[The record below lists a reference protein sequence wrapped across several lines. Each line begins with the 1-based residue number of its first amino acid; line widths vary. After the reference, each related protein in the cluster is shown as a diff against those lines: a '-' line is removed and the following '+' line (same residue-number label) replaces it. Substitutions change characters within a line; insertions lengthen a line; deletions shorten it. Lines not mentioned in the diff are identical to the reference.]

1 MSSPEEQQVALIPS
15 NFMERGTFMGG
26 MFKIR
31 NAIEGAVL
39 AGGIGIPVVHLPL
52 SLTTRIIILCMTSL
66 PAAMVALIGIGGES
80 LTAFL
85 MNALR
90 FVKNRRIIYR
100 SDVMPDY
107 RKRRQHARNRE
118 PKSQKQKT
126 NKGNTKQS
134 IDKQKYHDKD
144 VSEENTVQDSRSDF
158 GEVQEVGH
166 SSRKARKK
174 EAARKKIEKKRERR
188 IYDTSTSNGIK
199 KQAKEDIRVLK
210 IDRKLAKKAQ
220 VQALKEAKQEK
231 ATRERQRKEDKKE
244 AVRTAKFEKKDA
256 LRREKD
262 AKREAAYRKK
272 HPDSPPSSPAKKKKR
287 KYQTLEDYLPIEKI
301 ANGIVYTTDHR
312 YVKILE
318 IEPINFLLRSAREQ
332 QSIIYS
338 FISYLKISPVKLQ
351 IKMISKKADI
361 NRHLEQSAKELER
374 ESDPRCRE
382 LQRDYIQFVRHLS
395 SREAV
400 SRRFFLIFEYE
411 PFNVNRKV
419 EEKEILAALET
430 AAQTAKTF
438 LYQCGNDVV
447 THENEDEFT
456 TDVLYTLLNRTLCT
470 DKPLPERITE
480 VLGQR
485 MAEGK
490 DVDTIHSNAFTAPE
504 SLNLT
509 HSNYVRINGLYHT
522 YLMVPSDGYKN
533 KVTPGWLSL
542 LINAGEGIDIDFY
555 LHKQPKDKIQQR
567 LGQQIRINRSK
578 IKDASDTNSDFDDL
592 DSAIRSGYFLKAGLA
607 NNEDFYYLNLLITIT
622 ASDLEELQWRIQEMK
637 KLLISQDMDLRSCY
651 FLQEQGFRSSL
662 PLASLDKKLY
672 VLSKRNV
679 LTTGAASCYP
689 FTSYSICDDNGI
701 LFGVNKHNNSLV
713 IADIFDSKQYK
724 NSNICILG
732 CSGAGKTFTMQT
744 MALRMRRKSI
754 QVFIIAPLKGHEF
767 YRACKNV
774 GGEFIQI
781 SPASRSCINIM
792 EIRKIDNS
800 VNELLDGPTLD
811 ASALASKIQKLHIF
825 FSLLI
830 PDMNHEEKQLL
841 DEALI
846 KTYARK
852 GITHK
857 NESLIDPEHP
867 DQYKE
872 MPILED
878 VYDILMESRDT
889 KRLAHILNR
898 LVHGSASSFNQQTNV
913 DLTNKYTVLDISE
926 LTGSSDLLTVGMFV
940 ALDYVWDKAKE
951 NRTEEKAIFVDEV
964 WQLIGASSNR
974 LAAEFVLEIA
984 KIIRAYSGAGIFA
997 TQDLNDFFALDDG
1010 KYGKGIINNCK
1021 TKIIL
1026 NMEDEEA
1033 QRVKHILHLSETEV
1047 MNITHFQRGNG
1058 LISTNNNNI
1067 TVEFKASALEKELI
1081 TTDRQELLEILARQ
1095 KHREG

>member
-1 MSSPEEQQVALIPS
+1 MNDSEKQTIVFIPR
-15 NFMERGTFMGG
+15 NFIEKGTFMGG

-31 NAIEGAVL
+31 NAIEGGILAVL
-39 AGGIGIPVVHLPL
+39 IAVPVIQLPL
-52 SLTTRIIILCMTSL
+52 SLTVRIIILCMTAL
-66 PAAMVALIGIGGES
+66 PAAMISLIGIGGES
-80 LTAFL
+80 ISAFL

-90 FVKNRRIIYR
+90 FLKNRRVIYR
-100 SDVMPDY
+100 IDVNPDPKNKHRIKKPRNKEPKAKKHKHPKKKSTASMTASGQSDKYEDCVSDEISSHDVALS
-107 RKRRQHARNRE
+107 KKKERRQFDTSTKRGIRKQAREDIRILKYENRQL
-118 PKSQKQKT
+118 KKAQKQAKRAVRT
-126 NKGNTKQS
+126 ELKHQKQEENRRIREENRQKKAEIKATKQA
-134 IDKQKYHDKD
+134 DK
-144 VSEENTVQDSRSDF
+144 E
-158 GEVQEVGH
+158 
-166 SSRKARKK
+166 RKK
-174 EAARKKIEKKRERR
+174 EHPASDMNAAP
-188 IYDTSTSNGIK
+188 
-199 KQAKEDIRVLK
+199 A
-210 IDRKLAKKAQ
+210 
-220 VQALKEAKQEK
+220 
-231 ATRERQRKEDKKE
+231 
-244 AVRTAKFEKKDA
+244 
-256 LRREKD
+256 
-262 AKREAAYRKK
+262 
-272 HPDSPPSSPAKKKKR
+272 SSKPKKKKR
-287 KYQTLEDYLPIEKI
+287 RDMTLEDYLPIEKI
-301 ANGIVYTTDHR
+301 ANGVIYTTDHR

-318 IEPINFLLRSAREQ
+318 IEPINFLLRSTREQ
-332 QSIIYS
+332 QSIIFS

-361 NRHLEQSAKELER
+361 NKHLNQAQLELER
-374 ESDPRCRE
+374 ETDPNCRQ
-382 LQRDYIQFVRHLS
+382 LQKDYIQFVRRLS

-419 EEKEILAALET
+419 EETEILAALET

-438 LYQCGNDVV
+438 LYQCGNEVV
-447 THENEDEFT
+447 SHDNEDEFT
-456 TDVLYTLLNRTLCT
+456 TDVLYTLLNRTKST
-470 DKPLPERITE
+470 EVPLPKRINQ
-480 VLGQR
+480 VLTRYEESGR
-485 MAEGK
+485 EAEM
-490 DVDTIHSNAFTAPE
+490 DTIHINEFIAPE
-504 SLNLT
+504 SVDFK
-509 HSNYVRINGLYHT
+509 HSNYVLINGVYHA
-522 YLMVPSDGYKN
+522 YLLVPSYGYKP
-533 KVTPGWLSL
+533 KVAPGWLSL
-542 LINAGEGIDIDFY
+542 LINAGEGIDVDFY

-578 IKDASDTNSDFDDL
+578 IKDASDTNADFDDL
-592 DSAIRSGYFLKAGLA
+592 DSAIRSGYFLKQGLS
-607 NNEDFYYLNLLITIT
+607 NNEDFYYMNLLITIT
-622 ASDLEELQWRIQEMK
+622 ANNLEELQWRIQEMK

-651 FLQEQGFRSSL
+651 FLQEQGFLSSL
-662 PLASLDKKLY
+662 PLVSLDKKLY
-672 VLSKRNV
+672 ELSKRNT

-689 FTSYSICDDNGI
+689 FVSYSICDDNGI

-724 NSNICILG
+724 NSNISILG
-732 CSGAGKTFTMQT
+732 TSGAGKTFTMQT
-744 MALRMRRKSI
+744 MALRMRRKGI

-767 YRACKNV
+767 YRAARNV
-774 GGEFIQI
+774 GGTFIQI
-781 SPASRSCINIM
+781 SPASKNCINVM
-792 EIRKIDNS
+792 EIRKVDNS

-811 ASALASKIQKLHIF
+811 ASALAGKIQRLHVF

-830 PDMNHEEKQLL
+830 PDMSHEEKQLL

-857 NESLIDPEHP
+857 NESLIDPKHP

-872 MPILED
+872 MPILGD
-878 VYDILMESRDT
+878 VYNVLMESEDT

-913 DLTNKYTVLDISE
+913 DLSNKYTVLDISE

-940 ALDYVWDKAKE
+940 ALDFVWDKAKE

-1033 QRVKHILHLSETEV
+1033 QRVKNILHLSETEV

-1067 TVEFKASALEKELI
+1067 TVEFKASNLEKELI
-1081 TTDRQELLEILARQ
+1081 TTDRQELLEILKRQ
-1095 KHREG
+1095 NEKAG

>member
-1 MSSPEEQQVALIPS
+1 VNNPEEQQIALIPR
-15 NFMERGTFMGG
+15 NFIERGTFMGG

-31 NAIEGAVL
+31 NAIEGAIL
-39 AGGIGIPVVHLPL
+39 AIGIAIPVVHLPL
-52 SLTTRIIILCMTSL
+52 SLTIRIIILCMTSL

-85 MNALR
+85 MNAVR
-90 FVKNRRIIYR
+90 FLFNRRILYR
-100 SDVMPDY
+100 LDTKPEPKGKQ
-107 RKRRQHARNRE
+107 RKNPRQKEPKPKKNRE
-118 PKSQKQKT
+118 KKEKPSPQPMET
-126 NKGNTKQS
+126 AT
-134 IDKQKYHDKD
+134 HDEE
-144 VSEENTVQDSRSDF
+144 VPCNMPSSSEEEILPDSKVSPTPA
-158 GEVQEVGH
+158 
-166 SSRKARKK
+166 SKKK
-174 EAARKKIEKKRERR
+174 ERRLYDISTKR
-188 IYDTSTSNGIK
+188 GIK
-199 KQAKEDIRVLK
+199 KQAREDIRILK
-210 IDRKLAKKAQ
+210 LEKKQRKKEQAKALKVAKREKKQRLKTEKQRHKEKLHQDKLAQ
-220 VQALKEAKQEK
+220 KEARRLEK
-231 ATRERQRKEDKKE
+231 VAKKE
-244 AVRTAKFEKKDA
+244 ARSNKKQ
-256 LRREKD
+256 
-262 AKREAAYRKK
+262 
-272 HPDSPPSSPAKKKKR
+272 PDPSPSVSSKKKKR
-287 KYQTLEDYLPIEKI
+287 KDMTLEDYLPIDKI
-301 ANGIVYTTDHR
+301 ANGIIYTTDHR

-332 QSIIYS
+332 QGIIYS

-361 NRHLEQSAKELER
+361 NKHLEQAALELSR
-374 ESDPRCRE
+374 ETNPHCRE
-382 LQRDYIQFVRHLS
+382 LQKDYIQFVKKLS

-438 LYQCGNDVV
+438 LYQCGNQVV
-447 THENEDEFT
+447 THDNEDEFT

-470 DKPLPERITE
+470 EKPLQDRIAD
-480 VLGQR
+480 VLAR
-485 MAEGK
+485 YMKEGRQEEL
-490 DVDTIHSNAFTAPE
+490 DHIRINEFIAPE
-504 SLNLT
+504 SVDFR
-509 HSNYVRINGLYHT
+509 HSNYVRINGIYHA
-522 YLMVPSDGYKN
+522 YLLVPSDGYKQ
-533 KVTPGWLSL
+533 KVAPGWLSL

-578 IKDASDTNSDFDDL
+578 IKDASDTNADFDDL

-607 NNEDFYYLNLLITIT
+607 NNEDFYYINLLITIT

-637 KLLISQDMDLRSCY
+637 KLLISQDMDLHSCY
-651 FLQEQGFRSSL
+651 FLQEQGFLSSL
-662 PLASLDKKLY
+662 PLANLDKKLY
-672 VLSKRNV
+672 ELSKRNV

-744 MALRMRRKSI
+744 MALRMRRKGI

-781 SPASRSCINIM
+781 SPASQNCINVM
-792 EIRKIDNS
+792 EIRKVDNS

-811 ASALASKIQKLHIF
+811 ASALASKIQRLHIF

-857 NESLIDPEHP
+857 NESLIDPDHP

-878 VYDILMESRDT
+878 VYNILMESPDT

-898 LVHGSASSFNQQTNV
+898 LVHGSASSFNQKTNV

-1033 QRVKHILHLSETEV
+1033 QRVKNILHLSETEV

-1067 TVEFKASALEKELI
+1067 TVEFKASTLEKELI
-1081 TTDRQELLEILARQ
+1081 TTDRQELLEIIERQ
-1095 KHREG
+1095 KHKEAKAG

>member
-1 MSSPEEQQVALIPS
+1 MNDSEKQTIVFIPR
-15 NFMERGTFMGG
+15 NFIEKGTFMGG

-31 NAIEGAVL
+31 NAIEGGILAVL
-39 AGGIGIPVVHLPL
+39 IAIPVIQLPL
-52 SLTTRIIILCMTSL
+52 SLTVRIIILCMTAL
-66 PAAMVALIGIGGES
+66 PAAMISLIGIGGES
-80 LTAFL
+80 ISAFL
-85 MNALR
+85 MNTLR
-90 FVKNRRIIYR
+90 FLKNRRVIYR
-100 SDVMPDY
+100 IDVNPDSKNRHRIKKPRNKEPKAKKHKHPKKKSASSMAASGQSDKYEDCVSDEISSHDTAIS
-107 RKRRQHARNRE
+107 KKKERRQFDTSTKRGIRKQAREDIRILKYENRQL
-118 PKSQKQKT
+118 KKAQKQAKRAVRT
-126 NKGNTKQS
+126 ELKLQKQEEKHRVREENRQKKAEIKATKQA
-134 IDKQKYHDKD
+134 DK
-144 VSEENTVQDSRSDF
+144 E
-158 GEVQEVGH
+158 
-166 SSRKARKK
+166 RKK
-174 EAARKKIEKKRERR
+174 EHPASDMNAAP
-188 IYDTSTSNGIK
+188 
-199 KQAKEDIRVLK
+199 A
-210 IDRKLAKKAQ
+210 
-220 VQALKEAKQEK
+220 
-231 ATRERQRKEDKKE
+231 
-244 AVRTAKFEKKDA
+244 
-256 LRREKD
+256 
-262 AKREAAYRKK
+262 
-272 HPDSPPSSPAKKKKR
+272 SSKPKKKKR
-287 KYQTLEDYLPIEKI
+287 RDMTLEDYLPIEKI
-301 ANGIVYTTDHR
+301 ANGVIYTTDHR

-332 QSIIYS
+332 QSIIFS

-361 NRHLEQSAKELER
+361 NKHLNQAQLELER
-374 ESDPRCRE
+374 ETDPNCRQ
-382 LQRDYIQFVRHLS
+382 LQKDYIQFVRRLS

-419 EEKEILAALET
+419 EETEILAALET

-438 LYQCGNDVV
+438 LYQCGNEVV
-447 THENEDEFT
+447 SHDNEDEFT
-456 TDVLYTLLNRTLCT
+456 TDVLYTLLNRTKST
-470 DKPLPERITE
+470 EVPLPKRINQ
-480 VLGQR
+480 VLTRYEESGR
-485 MAEGK
+485 EAEM
-490 DVDTIHSNAFTAPE
+490 DTIHINEFIAPE
-504 SLNLT
+504 SVDFK
-509 HSNYVRINGLYHT
+509 HSNYVLINGVYHA
-522 YLMVPSDGYKN
+522 YLLVPSDGYKP
-533 KVTPGWLSL
+533 KVAPGWLSL
-542 LINAGEGIDIDFY
+542 LINAGEGIDVDFY

-578 IKDASDTNSDFDDL
+578 IKDASDTNADFDDL
-592 DSAIRSGYFLKAGLA
+592 DSAIRSGYFLKQGLS
-607 NNEDFYYLNLLITIT
+607 NNEDFYYMNLLITIT
-622 ASDLEELQWRIQEMK
+622 ANNLEELQWRIQEMK

-651 FLQEQGFRSSL
+651 FLQEQGFLSSL
-662 PLASLDKKLY
+662 PLVSLDKKLY
-672 VLSKRNV
+672 ELSKRNT

-689 FTSYSICDDNGI
+689 FVSYSICDDNGI

-724 NSNICILG
+724 NSNISILG
-732 CSGAGKTFTMQT
+732 TSGAGKTFTMQT
-744 MALRMRRKSI
+744 MALRMRRKGI

-767 YRACKNV
+767 YRAARNV
-774 GGEFIQI
+774 GGTFIQI
-781 SPASRSCINIM
+781 SPASKNCINVM
-792 EIRKIDNS
+792 EIRKVDNS

-811 ASALASKIQKLHIF
+811 ASALAGKIQRLHVF

-830 PDMNHEEKQLL
+830 PDMSHEEKQLL

-857 NESLIDPEHP
+857 NESLIDPKHP

-872 MPILED
+872 MPILGD
-878 VYDILMESRDT
+878 VYNVLMESEDT

-913 DLTNKYTVLDISE
+913 DLSNKYTVLDISE

-940 ALDYVWDKAKE
+940 ALDFVWDKAKE

-1033 QRVKHILHLSETEV
+1033 QRVKNILHLSETEV

-1067 TVEFKASALEKELI
+1067 TVEFKASNLEKELI
-1081 TTDRQELLEILARQ
+1081 TTDRQELLEILKRQ
-1095 KHREG
+1095 NEKAG

>member
-1 MSSPEEQQVALIPS
+1 
-15 NFMERGTFMGG
+15 ME
-26 MFKIR
+26 K
-31 NAIEGAVL
+31 
-39 AGGIGIPVVHLPL
+39 
-52 SLTTRIIILCMTSL
+52 
-66 PAAMVALIGIGGES
+66 
-80 LTAFL
+80 
-85 MNALR
+85 
-90 FVKNRRIIYR
+90 
-100 SDVMPDY
+100 
-107 RKRRQHARNRE
+107 
-118 PKSQKQKT
+118 KQ
-126 NKGNTKQS
+126 
-134 IDKQKYHDKD
+134 
-144 VSEENTVQDSRSDF
+144 
-158 GEVQEVGH
+158 
-166 SSRKARKK
+166 RKK
-174 EAARKKIEKKRERR
+174 EQAKALKVAKREKKQRLKTE
-188 IYDTSTSNGIK
+188 
-199 KQAKEDIRVLK
+199 KQRHKEKLHQD
-210 IDRKLAKKAQ
+210 KLAQ
-220 VQALKEAKQEK
+220 KEARRLEK
-231 ATRERQRKEDKKE
+231 AAKKE
-244 AVRTAKFEKKDA
+244 ARSNKKQ
-256 LRREKD
+256 
-262 AKREAAYRKK
+262 
-272 HPDSPPSSPAKKKKR
+272 PDPSPSVSSKKKKR
-287 KYQTLEDYLPIEKI
+287 KDMTLEDYLPIDKI
-301 ANGIVYTTDHR
+301 ANGIIYTTDHR

-332 QSIIYS
+332 QGIIYS

-361 NRHLEQSAKELER
+361 NKHLEQAALELSLETN
-374 ESDPRCRE
+374 PHCRE
-382 LQRDYIQFVRHLS
+382 LQKDYIQFVKKLS

-438 LYQCGNDVV
+438 LYQCGNQVV
-447 THENEDEFT
+447 THDNEDEFT

-470 DKPLPERITE
+470 EKPLQDRIAD
-480 VLGQR
+480 VLAR
-485 MAEGK
+485 YMKEGRQEEL
-490 DVDTIHSNAFTAPE
+490 DHIRINEFIAPE
-504 SLNLT
+504 SVDFR
-509 HSNYVRINGLYHT
+509 HSNYVRINGIYHA
-522 YLMVPSDGYKN
+522 YLLVPSDGYKQ
-533 KVTPGWLSL
+533 KVAPGWLSL

-578 IKDASDTNSDFDDL
+578 IKDASDTNADFDDL

-607 NNEDFYYLNLLITIT
+607 NNEDFYYINLLITIT

-637 KLLISQDMDLRSCY
+637 KLLISQDMDLHSCY
-651 FLQEQGFRSSL
+651 FLQEQGFLSSL
-662 PLASLDKKLY
+662 PLANLDKKLY
-672 VLSKRNV
+672 ELSKRNV

-744 MALRMRRKSI
+744 MALRMRRKGI

-781 SPASRSCINIM
+781 SPASQNCINVM
-792 EIRKIDNS
+792 EIRKVDNS

-811 ASALASKIQKLHIF
+811 ASALASKIQRLHIF

-857 NESLIDPEHP
+857 NESLIDPDHP

-878 VYDILMESRDT
+878 VYNILMESPDT

-898 LVHGSASSFNQQTNV
+898 LVHGSASSFNQKTNV

-1033 QRVKHILHLSETEV
+1033 QRVKNILHLSETEV

-1067 TVEFKASALEKELI
+1067 TVEFKASTLEKELI
-1081 TTDRQELLEILARQ
+1081 TTDRQELLEIIERQ
-1095 KHREG
+1095 KHKEAKAG

>member
-1 MSSPEEQQVALIPS
+1 MNNPEEQQISLIPR
-15 NFMERGTFMGG
+15 NFIERGTFMGG

-31 NAIEGAVL
+31 NAIEGAIL
-39 AGGIGIPVVHLPL
+39 AIGIAIPVVHLPL
-52 SLTTRIIILCMTSL
+52 SLTIRIIILCMTSL

-85 MNALR
+85 MNAVR
-90 FVKNRRIIYR
+90 FLFNRRILYR
-100 SDVMPDY
+100 LDTKPEPKGKQ
-107 RKRRQHARNRE
+107 RKNPRQKEPKTKKNRE
-118 PKSQKQKT
+118 KKEKLSPQPMET
-126 NKGNTKQS
+126 AT
-134 IDKQKYHDKD
+134 HDEE
-144 VSEENTVQDSRSDF
+144 VPCNMPSSSEEEILPDSKVASTPA
-158 GEVQEVGH
+158 
-166 SSRKARKK
+166 SKKK
-174 EAARKKIEKKRERR
+174 ERRLYDISTKR
-188 IYDTSTSNGIK
+188 GIK
-199 KQAKEDIRVLK
+199 KQAREDIRIL
-210 IDRKLAKKAQ
+210 
-220 VQALKEAKQEK
+220 
-231 ATRERQRKEDKKE
+231 
-244 AVRTAKFEKKDA
+244 KFEKKQRKKEQAKA
-256 LRREKD
+256 LKV
-262 AKREAAYRKK
+262 AKREKKQRLKTEKQRHKEKLHQDKLAQKEAKRLEKAAKK
-272 HPDSPPSSPAKKKKR
+272 EARSNKKQPDPSPSVSSKKKKR
-287 KYQTLEDYLPIEKI
+287 KDMTLEDYLPIDKI
-301 ANGIVYTTDHR
+301 ANGIIYTTDHR

-332 QSIIYS
+332 QGIIYS

-361 NRHLEQSAKELER
+361 NKHLEQAALELSR
-374 ESDPRCRE
+374 ETNPHCRE
-382 LQRDYIQFVRHLS
+382 LQKDYIQFVKKLS

-438 LYQCGNDVV
+438 LYQCGNQVV
-447 THENEDEFT
+447 THDNEDEFT

-470 DKPLPERITE
+470 EKPLQDRIAD
-480 VLGQR
+480 VLAR
-485 MAEGK
+485 YMKEGRQEEL
-490 DVDTIHSNAFTAPE
+490 DHIRINEFIAPE
-504 SLNLT
+504 SVDFR
-509 HSNYVRINGLYHT
+509 HSNYVRINGIYHA
-522 YLMVPSDGYKN
+522 YLLVPSDGYKQ
-533 KVTPGWLSL
+533 KVAPGWLSL

-578 IKDASDTNSDFDDL
+578 IKDASDTNADFDDL

-607 NNEDFYYLNLLITIT
+607 NNEDFYYINLLITIT

-637 KLLISQDMDLRSCY
+637 KLLISQDMDLHSCY
-651 FLQEQGFRSSL
+651 FLQEQGFLSSL
-662 PLASLDKKLY
+662 PLANLDKKLY
-672 VLSKRNV
+672 ELSKRNV

-744 MALRMRRKSI
+744 MALRMRRKGI

-781 SPASRSCINIM
+781 SPASQNCINVM
-792 EIRKIDNS
+792 EIRKVDNS

-811 ASALASKIQKLHIF
+811 ASALASKIQRLHIF

-857 NESLIDPEHP
+857 NESLLDTDHP

-878 VYDILMESRDT
+878 VYNILMESPDT

-898 LVHGSASSFNQQTNV
+898 LVHGSASSFNQKTNV

-1033 QRVKHILHLSETEV
+1033 QRVKNILHLSETEV

-1067 TVEFKASALEKELI
+1067 TVEFKASTLEKELI
-1081 TTDRQELLEILARQ
+1081 TTDRQELLEIIERQ
-1095 KHREG
+1095 KHKEAKAG

>member
-1 MSSPEEQQVALIPS
+1 MNNPEEQQIALIPR
-15 NFMERGTFMGG
+15 NFIERGTFMGG

-31 NAIEGAVL
+31 NAIEGAIL
-39 AGGIGIPVVHLPL
+39 AIGIAIPVVHLPL
-52 SLTTRIIILCMTSL
+52 SLTIRIIILCMTSL

-85 MNALR
+85 MNAVR
-90 FVKNRRIIYR
+90 FLFNRRILYR
-100 SDVMPDY
+100 LDTKPEPKGKQ
-107 RKRRQHARNRE
+107 RKYPRQKEPKTKKNRE
-118 PKSQKQKT
+118 KKEKPSPQPMET
-126 NKGNTKQS
+126 AT
-134 IDKQKYHDKD
+134 HDEE
-144 VSEENTVQDSRSDF
+144 VPCNMPSSSEEEILPDSKVSPTPA
-158 GEVQEVGH
+158 
-166 SSRKARKK
+166 SKKK
-174 EAARKKIEKKRERR
+174 ERRLYDISTKR
-188 IYDTSTSNGIK
+188 GIK
-199 KQAKEDIRVLK
+199 KQAREDIRILK
-210 IDRKLAKKAQ
+210 LEKKQRLKTEKQRHKEKLHQDKLAQ
-220 VQALKEAKQEK
+220 KEAKRLEK
-231 ATRERQRKEDKKE
+231 AAKKE
-244 AVRTAKFEKKDA
+244 ARSNKKQ
-256 LRREKD
+256 
-262 AKREAAYRKK
+262 
-272 HPDSPPSSPAKKKKR
+272 PDPSPSVSSKKKKR
-287 KYQTLEDYLPIEKI
+287 KDMTLEDYLPIDKI
-301 ANGIVYTTDHR
+301 ANGIIYTTDHR

-332 QSIIYS
+332 QGIIYS

-361 NRHLEQSAKELER
+361 NKHLEQAALELSR
-374 ESDPRCRE
+374 ETNPHCRE
-382 LQRDYIQFVRHLS
+382 LQKDYIQFVKKLS

-438 LYQCGNDVV
+438 LYQCGNQVV
-447 THENEDEFT
+447 THDNEDEFT

-470 DKPLPERITE
+470 EKPLQDRIAD
-480 VLGQR
+480 VLAR
-485 MAEGK
+485 YMKEGRQEEL
-490 DVDTIHSNAFTAPE
+490 DHIRINEFIAPE
-504 SLNLT
+504 SVDFR
-509 HSNYVRINGLYHT
+509 HSNYVRINGIYHA
-522 YLMVPSDGYKN
+522 YLLVPSDGYKQ
-533 KVTPGWLSL
+533 KVAPGWLSL

-555 LHKQPKDKIQQR
+555 LHKQPKDKLQQR

-578 IKDASDTNSDFDDL
+578 IKDASDTNADFDDL

-607 NNEDFYYLNLLITIT
+607 NNEDFYYINLLITIT

-637 KLLISQDMDLRSCY
+637 KLLISQDMDLHSCY
-651 FLQEQGFRSSL
+651 FLQEQGFLSSL
-662 PLASLDKKLY
+662 PLANLDKKLY
-672 VLSKRNV
+672 ELSKRNV

-744 MALRMRRKSI
+744 MALRMRRKGI

-781 SPASRSCINIM
+781 SPASQNCINVM
-792 EIRKIDNS
+792 EIRKVDNS

-811 ASALASKIQKLHIF
+811 ASALASKIQRLHIF

-857 NESLIDPEHP
+857 NESLIDQDHP

-878 VYDILMESRDT
+878 VYNILMESPDT

-898 LVHGSASSFNQQTNV
+898 LVHGSASSFNQKTNV

-1026 NMEDEEA
+1026 NM
-1033 QRVKHILHLSETEV
+1033 
-1047 MNITHFQRGNG
+1047 
-1058 LISTNNNNI
+1058 
-1067 TVEFKASALEKELI
+1067 
-1081 TTDRQELLEILARQ
+1081 
-1095 KHREG
+1095 

>member
-1 MSSPEEQQVALIPS
+1 MNNPEEQQIALIPR
-15 NFMERGTFMGG
+15 NFIERGTFMGG

-31 NAIEGAVL
+31 NAIEGAIL
-39 AGGIGIPVVHLPL
+39 AIGIAIPVVHLPL
-52 SLTTRIIILCMTSL
+52 SLTIRIIILCMTSL

-85 MNALR
+85 MNAVR
-90 FVKNRRIIYR
+90 FLFNRRILYR
-100 SDVMPDY
+100 LDTKPEPKGKQ
-107 RKRRQHARNRE
+107 RKNPRQKEPKTKKNRE
-118 PKSQKQKT
+118 KKEKPSPQPMET
-126 NKGNTKQS
+126 AT
-134 IDKQKYHDKD
+134 HDEE
-144 VSEENTVQDSRSDF
+144 VPCNMPSSSEEEILPDSKVSPTPA
-158 GEVQEVGH
+158 
-166 SSRKARKK
+166 SKKK
-174 EAARKKIEKKRERR
+174 ERRLYDISTKR
-188 IYDTSTSNGIK
+188 GIK
-199 KQAKEDIRVLK
+199 KQAREDIRILK
-210 IDRKLAKKAQ
+210 LEKKQRKKEQTKALKVAKREKKQRLKTEKQRHKEKLHQDKLAQ
-220 VQALKEAKQEK
+220 KEAKRLEK
-231 ATRERQRKEDKKE
+231 AAKKE
-244 AVRTAKFEKKDA
+244 ARSNKKQ
-256 LRREKD
+256 
-262 AKREAAYRKK
+262 
-272 HPDSPPSSPAKKKKR
+272 PDPSPSVSSKKKKR
-287 KYQTLEDYLPIEKI
+287 KDMTLEDYLPIDKI
-301 ANGIVYTTDHR
+301 ANGIIYTTDHR

-332 QSIIYS
+332 QGIIYS

-361 NRHLEQSAKELER
+361 NKHLEQAALELSR
-374 ESDPRCRE
+374 ETNPHCRE
-382 LQRDYIQFVRHLS
+382 LQKDYIQFVKKLS

-438 LYQCGNDVV
+438 LYQCGNQVV
-447 THENEDEFT
+447 THDNEDEFT

-470 DKPLPERITE
+470 EKPLQDRIAD
-480 VLGQR
+480 VLAR
-485 MAEGK
+485 YMKEGRQEEL
-490 DVDTIHSNAFTAPE
+490 DHIRINEFIAPE
-504 SLNLT
+504 SVDFR
-509 HSNYVRINGLYHT
+509 HSNYVRINGIYHA
-522 YLMVPSDGYKN
+522 YLLVPSDGYKQ
-533 KVTPGWLSL
+533 KVAPGWLSL

-578 IKDASDTNSDFDDL
+578 IKDASDTNADFDDL

-607 NNEDFYYLNLLITIT
+607 NNEDFYYINLLITIT

-637 KLLISQDMDLRSCY
+637 KLLISQDMDLHSCY
-651 FLQEQGFRSSL
+651 FLQEQGFLSSL
-662 PLASLDKKLY
+662 PLANLDKKLY
-672 VLSKRNV
+672 ELSKRNV

-744 MALRMRRKSI
+744 MALRMRRKGI

-781 SPASRSCINIM
+781 SPASQNCINVM
-792 EIRKIDNS
+792 EIRKVDNS

-811 ASALASKIQKLHIF
+811 ASALASKIQRLHIF

-857 NESLIDPEHP
+857 NESLIDPDHP

-878 VYDILMESRDT
+878 VYNILMESPDT

-898 LVHGSASSFNQQTNV
+898 LVHGSASSFNQKTNV

-1033 QRVKHILHLSETEV
+1033 QRVKNILHLSETEV

-1067 TVEFKASALEKELI
+1067 TVEFKASTLEKELI
-1081 TTDRQELLEILARQ
+1081 TTDRQELLEIIERQ
-1095 KHREG
+1095 KHKEAKAG

>member
-1 MSSPEEQQVALIPS
+1 MNNPEEQQIALIPR
-15 NFMERGTFMGG
+15 NFIERGTFMGG

-31 NAIEGAVL
+31 NAIEGAIL
-39 AGGIGIPVVHLPL
+39 AIGIAIPVVHLPL
-52 SLTTRIIILCMTSL
+52 SLTIRIIILCMTSL

-85 MNALR
+85 MNAVR
-90 FVKNRRIIYR
+90 FLFNRRILYR
-100 SDVMPDY
+100 LDTKPEPKGKQ
-107 RKRRQHARNRE
+107 RKNPRQKEPKTKKNRE
-118 PKSQKQKT
+118 KKEKPSPQPMEIAT
-126 NKGNTKQS
+126 
-134 IDKQKYHDKD
+134 HDEE
-144 VSEENTVQDSRSDF
+144 VPCNMPSSSEEEILPDSKVSPTPA
-158 GEVQEVGH
+158 
-166 SSRKARKK
+166 SKKK
-174 EAARKKIEKKRERR
+174 ERRLYDISTKR
-188 IYDTSTSNGIK
+188 GIK
-199 KQAKEDIRVLK
+199 KQAREDIRILK
-210 IDRKLAKKAQ
+210 LEKKQRKKEQAKALKVAKREKKQRLKTEKQRHKEKLHQDKLAQ
-220 VQALKEAKQEK
+220 KEAKRLEK
-231 ATRERQRKEDKKE
+231 A
-244 AVRTAKFEKKDA
+244 AKKDA
-256 LRREKD
+256 RSN
-262 AKREAAYRKK
+262 KK
-272 HPDSPPSSPAKKKKR
+272 QPDPSPSVSSKKKKR
-287 KYQTLEDYLPIEKI
+287 KDMTLEDYLPIDKI
-301 ANGIVYTTDHR
+301 ANGIIYTTDHR

-332 QSIIYS
+332 QGIIYS

-361 NRHLEQSAKELER
+361 NKHLEQAALELSR
-374 ESDPRCRE
+374 ETNPHCRE
-382 LQRDYIQFVRHLS
+382 LQKDYIQFVKKLS

-438 LYQCGNDVV
+438 LYQCGNQVI
-447 THENEDEFT
+447 THDNEDEFT

-470 DKPLPERITE
+470 EKPLQDRIAD
-480 VLGQR
+480 VLAR
-485 MAEGK
+485 YMKEGRQEEL
-490 DVDTIHSNAFTAPE
+490 DHIRINEFIAPE
-504 SLNLT
+504 SVDFR
-509 HSNYVRINGLYHT
+509 HSNYVRINGIYHA
-522 YLMVPSDGYKN
+522 YLLVPSDGYKQ
-533 KVTPGWLSL
+533 KVAPGWLSL

-578 IKDASDTNSDFDDL
+578 IKDASDTNADFDDL

-607 NNEDFYYLNLLITIT
+607 NNEDFYYINLLITIT

-637 KLLISQDMDLRSCY
+637 KLLISQDMDLHSCY
-651 FLQEQGFRSSL
+651 FLQEQGFLSSL
-662 PLASLDKKLY
+662 PLANLDKKLY
-672 VLSKRNV
+672 ELSKRNV

-744 MALRMRRKSI
+744 MALRMRRKGI

-781 SPASRSCINIM
+781 SPASQNCINVM
-792 EIRKIDNS
+792 EIRKVDNS

-811 ASALASKIQKLHIF
+811 ASALASKIQRLHIF

-857 NESLIDPEHP
+857 NESLIDPDHP
-867 DQYKE
+867 NQYKE

-878 VYDILMESRDT
+878 VYNILMESPDT

-898 LVHGSASSFNQQTNV
+898 LVHGSASSFNQKTNV

-1033 QRVKHILHLSETEV
+1033 QRVKNILHLSETEV

-1067 TVEFKASALEKELI
+1067 TVEFKASTLEKELI
-1081 TTDRQELLEILARQ
+1081 TTDRQELLEIIERQ
-1095 KHREG
+1095 KHKEAKAG

>member
-1 MSSPEEQQVALIPS
+1 MNDSEKQTIVFIPR
-15 NFMERGTFMGG
+15 NFIEKGTFMGG

-31 NAIEGAVL
+31 NAIEGGILAVL
-39 AGGIGIPVVHLPL
+39 IAVPVIQLPL
-52 SLTTRIIILCMTSL
+52 SLTVRIIILCMTAL
-66 PAAMVALIGIGGES
+66 PAAMISLIGIGGES
-80 LTAFL
+80 ISAFL

-90 FVKNRRIIYR
+90 FLKNRRVIYR
-100 SDVMPDY
+100 IDVNPDPKNKHRIKKPRNKEPKAKKHKHPKKKSASSMTASKQVANCEDSVSDEIPSHNAAIS
-107 RKRRQHARNRE
+107 KKKERRQ
-118 PKSQKQKT
+118 
-126 NKGNTKQS
+126 
-134 IDKQKYHDKD
+134 
-144 VSEENTVQDSRSDF
+144 F
-158 GEVQEVGH
+158 
-166 SSRKARKK
+166 
-174 EAARKKIEKKRERR
+174 
-188 IYDTSTSNGIK
+188 DTSTKRGIRK
-199 KQAKEDIRVLK
+199 QAREDIRILRYENRQIKKAQKQAKREVRTELKLRKQEEKYRIREET
-210 IDRKLAKKAQ
+210 RQKKAE
-220 VQALKEAKQEK
+220 VKAAKQADK
-231 ATRERQRKEDKKE
+231 AHRKGTPTPDID
-244 AVRTAKFEKKDA
+244 TAPA
-256 LRREKD
+256 
-262 AKREAAYRKK
+262 
-272 HPDSPPSSPAKKKKR
+272 SSKPKKKKR
-287 KYQTLEDYLPIEKI
+287 KDMTLEDYLPIEKI
-301 ANGIVYTTDHR
+301 ANGVIYTTDHR

-332 QSIIYS
+332 QSIIFS

-361 NRHLEQSAKELER
+361 NKHLNQAQLELER
-374 ESDPRCRE
+374 ETDPNCRQ
-382 LQRDYIQFVRHLS
+382 LQKDYIQFVRRLS

-419 EEKEILAALET
+419 EETEILAALET

-438 LYQCGNDVV
+438 LYQCGNEVV
-447 THENEDEFT
+447 SHDNEDEFT
-456 TDVLYTLLNRTLCT
+456 TDVLYTLLNRT
-470 DKPLPERITE
+470 KSTE
-480 VLGQR
+480 VPLSKRINQVLTRYEESGR
-485 MAEGK
+485 EAEM
-490 DVDTIHSNAFTAPE
+490 DAIHINEFIAPE
-504 SLNLT
+504 SVDFK
-509 HSNYVRINGLYHT
+509 HSNYVLINGVYHA
-522 YLMVPSDGYKN
+522 YLLVPSDGYKP
-533 KVTPGWLSL
+533 KVVPGWLSL
-542 LINAGEGIDIDFY
+542 LINAGEGIDVDFY

-578 IKDASDTNSDFDDL
+578 IKDASDTNADFDDL
-592 DSAIRSGYFLKAGLA
+592 DSAIRSGYFLKQGLS
-607 NNEDFYYLNLLITIT
+607 NNEDFYYMNLLITIT
-622 ASDLEELQWRIQEMK
+622 ANNLEELQWRIQEMK

-651 FLQEQGFRSSL
+651 FLQEQGFLSSL
-662 PLASLDKKLY
+662 PLIGLDKKLY
-672 VLSKRNV
+672 ELSKRNT

-689 FTSYSICDDNGI
+689 FVSYSICDDNGI

-724 NSNICILG
+724 NSNISILG
-732 CSGAGKTFTMQT
+732 TSGAGKTFTMQT
-744 MALRMRRKSI
+744 MALRMRRKGI

-767 YRACKNV
+767 YRAARNV
-774 GGEFIQI
+774 GGTFIQI
-781 SPASRSCINIM
+781 SPASKNCINVM
-792 EIRKIDNS
+792 EIRKVDNS

-811 ASALASKIQKLHIF
+811 ASALAGKIQRLHVF

-830 PDMNHEEKQLL
+830 PDMSHEEKQLL

-846 KTYARK
+846 KTYAKK

-857 NESLIDPEHP
+857 NESLIDPKHPEH
-867 DQYKE
+867 YKE
-872 MPILED
+872 MPILGD
-878 VYDILMESRDT
+878 VYDVLMESEDT

-913 DLTNKYTVLDISE
+913 DLSNKYTVLDISE

-940 ALDYVWDKAKE
+940 ALDFVWDKAKE

-997 TQDLNDFFALDDG
+997 TQDLNDFFALEDG

-1033 QRVKHILHLSETEV
+1033 QRVKNILHLSETEV

-1067 TVEFKASALEKELI
+1067 TVEFKASNLEKELI
-1081 TTDRQELLEILARQ
+1081 TTDRQELLEILKRQ
-1095 KHREG
+1095 NEKAG

>member
-1 MSSPEEQQVALIPS
+1 MNNPEEQQIALIPH
-15 NFMERGTFMGG
+15 NFIERGTFMGG

-31 NAIEGAVL
+31 NAIEGTIL
-39 AGGIGIPVVHLPL
+39 AIGIAIPVVHLPL
-52 SLTTRIIILCMTSL
+52 SLTIRIIILCMTSL

-85 MNALR
+85 MNAVR
-90 FVKNRRIIYR
+90 FLFNRRILYR
-100 SDVMPDY
+100 LDTKPELKGKQ
-107 RKRRQHARNRE
+107 RKNPRQKEPKTKKNRE
-118 PKSQKQKT
+118 KKKKLSPQPMET
-126 NKGNTKQS
+126 AT
-134 IDKQKYHDKD
+134 HDKE
-144 VSEENTVQDSRSDF
+144 VTYNMPSSSEEGITPDSKVAPTPAS
-158 GEVQEVGH
+158 
-166 SSRKARKK
+166 KK
-174 EAARKKIEKKRERR
+174 KERR
-188 IYDTSTSNGIK
+188 IYDISTKRGIK
-199 KQAKEDIRVLK
+199 KQAREDIRIL
-210 IDRKLAKKAQ
+210 
-220 VQALKEAKQEK
+220 
-231 ATRERQRKEDKKE
+231 
-244 AVRTAKFEKKDA
+244 KFEKKQRKKEQAKA
-256 LRREKD
+256 LKV
-262 AKREAAYRKK
+262 AKREKK
-272 HPDSPPSSPAKKKKR
+272 QRLKAEKQKHKEKLHQDKLAQKEAKRLEKATKKDARSNKKQPDPSPSASSKKKKR
-287 KYQTLEDYLPIEKI
+287 KDMTLEDYLPIDKI
-301 ANGIVYTTDHR
+301 ANGIIYTTDHR

-332 QSIIYS
+332 QGIIYS

-361 NRHLEQSAKELER
+361 NKHLEQAALELSLETN
-374 ESDPRCRE
+374 PHCRE
-382 LQRDYIQFVRHLS
+382 LQKDYIQFVKKLS

-438 LYQCGNDVV
+438 LYQCGNQVV
-447 THENEDEFT
+447 THDNEDEFT

-470 DKPLPERITE
+470 EKPLQDRIAD
-480 VLGQR
+480 VLAR
-485 MAEGK
+485 YMKEGRQEEL
-490 DVDTIHSNAFTAPE
+490 DHIRINEFIAPE
-504 SLNLT
+504 SVDFR
-509 HSNYVRINGLYHT
+509 HSNYVRINGIYHA
-522 YLMVPSDGYKN
+522 YLLVPSDGYKQ
-533 KVTPGWLSL
+533 KVAPGWLSL

-578 IKDASDTNSDFDDL
+578 IKDASDTNADFDDL

-607 NNEDFYYLNLLITIT
+607 NNEDFYYINLLITIT
-622 ASDLEELQWRIQEMK
+622 ASNLEELQWRIQEMK
-637 KLLISQDMDLRSCY
+637 KLLISQDMDLHSCY
-651 FLQEQGFRSSL
+651 FLQEQGFLSSL
-662 PLASLDKKLY
+662 PLANLDKKLY
-672 VLSKRNV
+672 ELSKRNV

-744 MALRMRRKSI
+744 MALRMRRKGI

-781 SPASRSCINIM
+781 SPASQNCINVM
-792 EIRKIDNS
+792 EIRKVDNS

-811 ASALASKIQKLHIF
+811 ASALASKIQRLHIF

-841 DEALI
+841 DETLI

-857 NESLIDPEHP
+857 NESLIDPDHP
-867 DQYKE
+867 NQYKE

-878 VYDILMESRDT
+878 VYNILMESPDT

-898 LVHGSASSFNQQTNV
+898 LVHGSASSFNQKTNV

-1033 QRVKHILHLSETEV
+1033 QRVKNILHLSETEV

-1067 TVEFKASALEKELI
+1067 TVEFKASTLEKELI
-1081 TTDRQELLEILARQ
+1081 TTDRQELLEIIERQ
-1095 KHREG
+1095 KHKEAKAG

>member
-1 MSSPEEQQVALIPS
+1 MNNPEEQQVALIPR
-15 NFMERGTFMGG
+15 NFIERGTFMGG

-31 NAIEGAVL
+31 NAIEGAIL
-39 AGGIGIPVVHLPL
+39 AIGIAIPVVHLPL
-52 SLTTRIIILCMTSL
+52 SLTIRIIILCMTSL
-66 PAAMVALIGIGGES
+66 PAALVALIGIGGES

-85 MNALR
+85 MNAVR
-90 FVKNRRIIYR
+90 FLFNRRILYR
-100 SDVMPDY
+100 LDTKPEPKGKQ
-107 RKRRQHARNRE
+107 RKNPRQKEPKTKKNRE
-118 PKSQKQKT
+118 KKEKPSPQPMEIAT
-126 NKGNTKQS
+126 
-134 IDKQKYHDKD
+134 HDEE
-144 VSEENTVQDSRSDF
+144 VPCNMPSSSEEEILPDSKVSPTPA
-158 GEVQEVGH
+158 
-166 SSRKARKK
+166 SKKK
-174 EAARKKIEKKRERR
+174 ERRLYDLSTKR
-188 IYDTSTSNGIK
+188 GIK
-199 KQAKEDIRVLK
+199 KQAREDIRIL
-210 IDRKLAKKAQ
+210 
-220 VQALKEAKQEK
+220 
-231 ATRERQRKEDKKE
+231 
-244 AVRTAKFEKKDA
+244 KFEKKQRKKEQAKA
-256 LRREKD
+256 LKV
-262 AKREAAYRKK
+262 AKREKKQRLKTEKQRHKEKLHQDKLAQKEAKRLEKAAKK
-272 HPDSPPSSPAKKKKR
+272 DARSNKKQIDPSPSVSSKKKKR
-287 KYQTLEDYLPIEKI
+287 KDMTLEDYLPIDKI
-301 ANGIVYTTDHR
+301 ANGIIYTTDHR

-332 QSIIYS
+332 QGIIYS

-361 NRHLEQSAKELER
+361 NKHLEQAALELSR
-374 ESDPRCRE
+374 ETNPHCRE
-382 LQRDYIQFVRHLS
+382 LQKDYIQFVKKLS

-438 LYQCGNDVV
+438 LYQCGNQVV
-447 THENEDEFT
+447 THDNEDEFT

-470 DKPLPERITE
+470 EKPLQDRIAD
-480 VLGQR
+480 VLAR
-485 MAEGK
+485 YMKEGRQEEL
-490 DVDTIHSNAFTAPE
+490 DHIRINEFIAPE
-504 SLNLT
+504 SVDFR
-509 HSNYVRINGLYHT
+509 HSNYVRINGIYHA
-522 YLMVPSDGYKN
+522 YLLVPSDGYKQ
-533 KVTPGWLSL
+533 KVAPGWLSL

-578 IKDASDTNSDFDDL
+578 IKDASDTNADFDDL

-607 NNEDFYYLNLLITIT
+607 NNEDFYYINLLITIT

-637 KLLISQDMDLRSCY
+637 KLLISQDMDLHSCY
-651 FLQEQGFRSSL
+651 FLQEQGFLSSL
-662 PLASLDKKLY
+662 PLANLDKKLY
-672 VLSKRNV
+672 ELSKRNV

-744 MALRMRRKSI
+744 MALRMRRKGI

-781 SPASRSCINIM
+781 SPASQNCINVM
-792 EIRKIDNS
+792 EIRKVDNS

-811 ASALASKIQKLHIF
+811 ASALASKIQRLHIF

-857 NESLIDPEHP
+857 NESLIDQDHP

-878 VYDILMESRDT
+878 VYNILMESPDT

-898 LVHGSASSFNQQTNV
+898 LVHGSASSFNQKTNV

-1033 QRVKHILHLSETEV
+1033 QRVKNILHLSETEV

-1067 TVEFKASALEKELI
+1067 TVEFKASTLEKELI
-1081 TTDRQELLEILARQ
+1081 TTDRQELLEIIERQ
-1095 KHREG
+1095 KHKEAKAG

>member
-1 MSSPEEQQVALIPS
+1 MNDSEKQTIVFIPR
-15 NFMERGTFMGG
+15 NFIEKGTFMGG

-31 NAIEGAVL
+31 NAIEGGILAVL
-39 AGGIGIPVVHLPL
+39 IAVPVIQLPL
-52 SLTTRIIILCMTSL
+52 SLTIRIIILCMTAL
-66 PAAMVALIGIGGES
+66 PAAMISLIGIGGES
-80 LTAFL
+80 ISAFL

-90 FVKNRRIIYR
+90 FLKNRRVIYR
-100 SDVMPDY
+100 IDVNPDPKNKH
-107 RKRRQHARNRE
+107 RIKKPRNKE
-118 PKSQKQKT
+118 PKAKKHKHPKKKST
-126 NKGNTKQS
+126 ASMTASGQS
-134 IDKQKYHDKD
+134 DEYEGCVSDEISSHDVAISK
-144 VSEENTVQDSRSDF
+144 
-158 GEVQEVGH
+158 
-166 SSRKARKK
+166 KK
-174 EAARKKIEKKRERR
+174 EGRQF
-188 IYDTSTSNGIK
+188 DTSTKRGIRK
-199 KQAKEDIRVLK
+199 QAREDIRILKYENRQLKKAQKQAKR
-210 IDRKLAKKAQ
+210 
-220 VQALKEAKQEK
+220 
-231 ATRERQRKEDKKE
+231 
-244 AVRTAKFEKKDA
+244 AVRTELKRQKQEEKRQKKAEIKATKQADKE
-256 LRREKD
+256 RE
-262 AKREAAYRKK
+262 
-272 HPDSPPSSPAKKKKR
+272 HPASDINTAPASSKPKKKKR
-287 KYQTLEDYLPIEKI
+287 RDMTLEDYLPIEKI
-301 ANGIVYTTDHR
+301 ANGVIYTTDHR

-318 IEPINFLLRSAREQ
+318 IEPINFLLRSTREQ
-332 QSIIYS
+332 QSIIFS

-361 NRHLEQSAKELER
+361 NKHLNQAQLELER
-374 ESDPRCRE
+374 ETDPNCRQ
-382 LQRDYIQFVRHLS
+382 LQKDYIQFVRRLS

-419 EEKEILAALET
+419 EETEILAALET

-438 LYQCGNDVV
+438 LYQCGNEVV
-447 THENEDEFT
+447 SHDNEDEFT
-456 TDVLYTLLNRTLCT
+456 TDVLYTLLNRTKST
-470 DKPLPERITE
+470 EVPLPKRINQ
-480 VLGQR
+480 VLTRYEETGR
-485 MAEGK
+485 EAEM
-490 DVDTIHSNAFTAPE
+490 DAIHINEFIAPE
-504 SLNLT
+504 SVDFK
-509 HSNYVRINGLYHT
+509 HSNYVLINGVYHA
-522 YLMVPSDGYKN
+522 YLLVPSDGYKP
-533 KVTPGWLSL
+533 KVAPGWLSL
-542 LINAGEGIDIDFY
+542 LINAGEGIDVDFY

-578 IKDASDTNSDFDDL
+578 IKDASDTNADFDDL
-592 DSAIRSGYFLKAGLA
+592 DSAIRSGYFLKQGLS
-607 NNEDFYYLNLLITIT
+607 NNEDFYYMNLLITIT
-622 ASDLEELQWRIQEMK
+622 ANNLEELQWRIQEMK

-651 FLQEQGFRSSL
+651 FLQEQGFLSSL
-662 PLASLDKKLY
+662 PLVSLDKKLY
-672 VLSKRNV
+672 ELSKRNT

-689 FTSYSICDDNGI
+689 FVSYSICDDNGI

-724 NSNICILG
+724 NSNISILG
-732 CSGAGKTFTMQT
+732 TSGAGKTFTMQT
-744 MALRMRRKSI
+744 MALRMRRKGI

-767 YRACKNV
+767 YRAARNV
-774 GGEFIQI
+774 GGTFIQI
-781 SPASRSCINIM
+781 SPASKNCINVM
-792 EIRKIDNS
+792 EIRKVDNS

-811 ASALASKIQKLHIF
+811 ASALAGKIQRLHVF

-830 PDMNHEEKQLL
+830 PDMSHEEKQLL

-857 NESLIDPEHP
+857 NESLIDPKHP

-872 MPILED
+872 MPILGD
-878 VYDILMESRDT
+878 VYNVLMESEDT

-913 DLTNKYTVLDISE
+913 DLSNKYTVLDISE

-940 ALDYVWDKAKE
+940 ALDFVWDKAKE

-1033 QRVKHILHLSETEV
+1033 QRVKNILHLSETEV

-1067 TVEFKASALEKELI
+1067 TVEFKASNLEKELI
-1081 TTDRQELLEILARQ
+1081 TTDRQELLEILKRQ
-1095 KHREG
+1095 NEKAG

>member
-1 MSSPEEQQVALIPS
+1 MNNPEEQQISLIPR
-15 NFMERGTFMGG
+15 NFIERGTFMGG

-31 NAIEGAVL
+31 NAIEGAIL
-39 AGGIGIPVVHLPL
+39 AIGIAIPVVHLPL
-52 SLTTRIIILCMTSL
+52 SLTIRIIILCMTSL

-85 MNALR
+85 MNAVR
-90 FVKNRRIIYR
+90 FLFNRRILYR
-100 SDVMPDY
+100 LDTKPEPKGKQ
-107 RKRRQHARNRE
+107 RKNPRQKEPKTKKNRE
-118 PKSQKQKT
+118 KKEKLSPQPMET
-126 NKGNTKQS
+126 AT
-134 IDKQKYHDKD
+134 HDEE
-144 VSEENTVQDSRSDF
+144 VPCNMPSSSEEEILPDSKVASTPA
-158 GEVQEVGH
+158 
-166 SSRKARKK
+166 SKKK
-174 EAARKKIEKKRERR
+174 ERRLYDISTKR
-188 IYDTSTSNGIK
+188 GIK
-199 KQAKEDIRVLK
+199 KQAREDIRIL
-210 IDRKLAKKAQ
+210 
-220 VQALKEAKQEK
+220 
-231 ATRERQRKEDKKE
+231 
-244 AVRTAKFEKKDA
+244 KFEKKQRKKEQAKA
-256 LRREKD
+256 LKV
-262 AKREAAYRKK
+262 AKREKKQRLKTEKQRHKEKLHQDKLAQKEAKRLEKAAKK
-272 HPDSPPSSPAKKKKR
+272 EARSNKKQPDPSPSVSSKKKKR
-287 KYQTLEDYLPIEKI
+287 KDMTLEDYLPIDKI
-301 ANGIVYTTDHR
+301 ANGIIYTTDHR

-332 QSIIYS
+332 QGIIYS

-361 NRHLEQSAKELER
+361 NKHLEQAALELSR
-374 ESDPRCRE
+374 ETNPHCRE
-382 LQRDYIQFVRHLS
+382 LQKDYIQFVKKLS

-438 LYQCGNDVV
+438 LYQCGNQVV
-447 THENEDEFT
+447 THDNEDEFT

-470 DKPLPERITE
+470 EKPLQDRIAD
-480 VLGQR
+480 VLAR
-485 MAEGK
+485 YMKEGRQEEL
-490 DVDTIHSNAFTAPE
+490 DHIRINEFIAPE
-504 SLNLT
+504 SVDFR
-509 HSNYVRINGLYHT
+509 HSNYVRINGIYHA
-522 YLMVPSDGYKN
+522 YLLVPSDGYKQ
-533 KVTPGWLSL
+533 KVAPGWLSL

-578 IKDASDTNSDFDDL
+578 IKDASDTNADFDDL

-607 NNEDFYYLNLLITIT
+607 NNEDFYYINLLITIT
-622 ASDLEELQWRIQEMK
+622 ASNLEELQWRIQEMK
-637 KLLISQDMDLRSCY
+637 KLLISQDMDLHSCY
-651 FLQEQGFRSSL
+651 FLQEQGFLSSL
-662 PLASLDKKLY
+662 PLANLDKKLY
-672 VLSKRNV
+672 ELSKRNV

-744 MALRMRRKSI
+744 MALRMRRKGI

-781 SPASRSCINIM
+781 SPASQNCINVM
-792 EIRKIDNS
+792 EIRKVDNS

-811 ASALASKIQKLHIF
+811 ASALASKIQRLHIF

-857 NESLIDPEHP
+857 NESLIDPVHP
-867 DQYKE
+867 NQYKE

-878 VYDILMESRDT
+878 VYNILMESPDT

-898 LVHGSASSFNQQTNV
+898 LVHGSASSFNQKTNV

-1033 QRVKHILHLSETEV
+1033 QRVKNILHLSETEV

-1067 TVEFKASALEKELI
+1067 TVEFKASTLEKELI
-1081 TTDRQELLEILARQ
+1081 TTDRQELLEIIERQ
-1095 KHREG
+1095 KHKEAKAG

>member
-1 MSSPEEQQVALIPS
+1 MNNPEEQQIALIPR
-15 NFMERGTFMGG
+15 NFIERGTFMGG

-31 NAIEGAVL
+31 NAIEGAIL
-39 AGGIGIPVVHLPL
+39 AIGIAIPVVHLPL
-52 SLTTRIIILCMTSL
+52 SLTIRIIILCMTSL

-85 MNALR
+85 MNAVR
-90 FVKNRRIIYR
+90 FLFNRRILYR
-100 SDVMPDY
+100 LDTKPEPKGKQ
-107 RKRRQHARNRE
+107 RKYPRQKEPKTKKNRE
-118 PKSQKQKT
+118 KKEKPSPQPMET
-126 NKGNTKQS
+126 AT
-134 IDKQKYHDKD
+134 HDEE
-144 VSEENTVQDSRSDF
+144 VPCNMPSSSEEEILPDSKVSPTPA
-158 GEVQEVGH
+158 
-166 SSRKARKK
+166 SKKK
-174 EAARKKIEKKRERR
+174 ERRLYDISTKR
-188 IYDTSTSNGIK
+188 GIK
-199 KQAKEDIRVLK
+199 KQAREDIRILK
-210 IDRKLAKKAQ
+210 LEKKQRLKTEKQRHKEKLHQDKLAQ
-220 VQALKEAKQEK
+220 KEAKRLEK
-231 ATRERQRKEDKKE
+231 AAKKE
-244 AVRTAKFEKKDA
+244 ARSNKKQ
-256 LRREKD
+256 
-262 AKREAAYRKK
+262 
-272 HPDSPPSSPAKKKKR
+272 PDPSPSVSSKKKKR
-287 KYQTLEDYLPIEKI
+287 KDMTLEDYLPIDKI
-301 ANGIVYTTDHR
+301 ANGIIYTTDHR

-332 QSIIYS
+332 QGIIYS

-361 NRHLEQSAKELER
+361 NKHLEQAALELSR
-374 ESDPRCRE
+374 ETNPHCRE
-382 LQRDYIQFVRHLS
+382 LQKDYIQFVKKLS

-438 LYQCGNDVV
+438 LYQCGNQVV
-447 THENEDEFT
+447 THDNEDEFT

-470 DKPLPERITE
+470 EKPLQDRIAD
-480 VLGQR
+480 VLAR
-485 MAEGK
+485 YMKEGRQEEL
-490 DVDTIHSNAFTAPE
+490 DHIRINEFIAPE
-504 SLNLT
+504 SVDFR
-509 HSNYVRINGLYHT
+509 HSNYVRINGIYHA
-522 YLMVPSDGYKN
+522 YLLVPSDGYKQ
-533 KVTPGWLSL
+533 KVAPGWLSL

-555 LHKQPKDKIQQR
+555 LHKQPKDKLQQR

-578 IKDASDTNSDFDDL
+578 IKDASDTNADFDDL

-607 NNEDFYYLNLLITIT
+607 NNEDFYYINLLITIT

-637 KLLISQDMDLRSCY
+637 KLLISQDMDLHSCY
-651 FLQEQGFRSSL
+651 FLQEQGFLSSL
-662 PLASLDKKLY
+662 PLANLDKKLY
-672 VLSKRNV
+672 ELSKRNV

-744 MALRMRRKSI
+744 MALRMRRKGI

-781 SPASRSCINIM
+781 SPASQNCINVM
-792 EIRKIDNS
+792 EIRKVDNS

-811 ASALASKIQKLHIF
+811 ASALASKIQRLHIF

-857 NESLIDPEHP
+857 NESLIDQDHP

-878 VYDILMESRDT
+878 VYNILMESPDT

-898 LVHGSASSFNQQTNV
+898 LVHGSASSFNQKTNV

-1033 QRVKHILHLSETEV
+1033 QRVKNILHLSETEV

-1067 TVEFKASALEKELI
+1067 TVEFKASTLEKELI
-1081 TTDRQELLEILARQ
+1081 TTDRQELLEIIERQ
-1095 KHREG
+1095 KHKEAKAG

>member
-1 MSSPEEQQVALIPS
+1 MNNPEEQQIALIPR
-15 NFMERGTFMGG
+15 NFIERGTFMGG

-31 NAIEGAVL
+31 NAIEGAIL
-39 AGGIGIPVVHLPL
+39 AIGIAIPVVHLPL
-52 SLTTRIIILCMTSL
+52 SLTIRIIILCMTSL

-85 MNALR
+85 MNAVR
-90 FVKNRRIIYR
+90 FLFNRRILYR
-100 SDVMPDY
+100 LDTKPELKGKQ
-107 RKRRQHARNRE
+107 RKNPRQKEPKTKKNRE
-118 PKSQKQKT
+118 KKEKPSPQPMET
-126 NKGNTKQS
+126 AT
-134 IDKQKYHDKD
+134 HDEE
-144 VSEENTVQDSRSDF
+144 VPCNMPSSSEEEILPDSKVSPTPA
-158 GEVQEVGH
+158 
-166 SSRKARKK
+166 SKKK
-174 EAARKKIEKKRERR
+174 ERRLYDISTKR
-188 IYDTSTSNGIK
+188 GIK
-199 KQAKEDIRVLK
+199 KQAREDIRILK
-210 IDRKLAKKAQ
+210 LEKKQRLKTEKQRHKEKLHQDKLAQ
-220 VQALKEAKQEK
+220 KEAKRLEK
-231 ATRERQRKEDKKE
+231 AAKKE
-244 AVRTAKFEKKDA
+244 ARSNKKQ
-256 LRREKD
+256 
-262 AKREAAYRKK
+262 
-272 HPDSPPSSPAKKKKR
+272 PDPSPSVSSKKKKR
-287 KYQTLEDYLPIEKI
+287 KDMTLEDYLPIDKI
-301 ANGIVYTTDHR
+301 ANGIIYTTDHR

-332 QSIIYS
+332 QGIIYS

-361 NRHLEQSAKELER
+361 NKHLEQAALELSLETN
-374 ESDPRCRE
+374 PHCRE
-382 LQRDYIQFVRHLS
+382 LQKDYIQFVKKLS

-438 LYQCGNDVV
+438 LYQCGNQVV
-447 THENEDEFT
+447 THDNEDEFT

-470 DKPLPERITE
+470 EKPLQDRIAD
-480 VLGQR
+480 VLAR
-485 MAEGK
+485 YMKEGRQEEL
-490 DVDTIHSNAFTAPE
+490 DHIRINEFIAPE
-504 SLNLT
+504 SVDFR
-509 HSNYVRINGLYHT
+509 HSNYVRINGIYHA
-522 YLMVPSDGYKN
+522 YLLVPSDGYKQ
-533 KVTPGWLSL
+533 KVAPGWLSL

-578 IKDASDTNSDFDDL
+578 IKDASDTNADFDDL

-607 NNEDFYYLNLLITIT
+607 NNEDFYYINLLITIT
-622 ASDLEELQWRIQEMK
+622 ASNLEELQWRIQEMK
-637 KLLISQDMDLRSCY
+637 KLLISQDMDLHSCY
-651 FLQEQGFRSSL
+651 FLQEQGFLSSL
-662 PLASLDKKLY
+662 PLANLDKKLY
-672 VLSKRNV
+672 ELSKRNV

-744 MALRMRRKSI
+744 MALRMRRKGI

-781 SPASRSCINIM
+781 SPASQNCINVM
-792 EIRKIDNS
+792 EIRKVDNS

-811 ASALASKIQKLHIF
+811 ASALASKIQRLHIF

-857 NESLIDPEHP
+857 NESLIDPDHP
-867 DQYKE
+867 NQYKE

-878 VYDILMESRDT
+878 VYNILMESPDT

-898 LVHGSASSFNQQTNV
+898 LVHGSASSFNQKTNV

-1033 QRVKHILHLSETEV
+1033 QRVKNILHLSETEV

-1067 TVEFKASALEKELI
+1067 TVEFKASTLEKELI
-1081 TTDRQELLEILARQ
+1081 TTDRQELLEIIERQ
-1095 KHREG
+1095 KHKEAKAG

>member
-1 MSSPEEQQVALIPS
+1 
-15 NFMERGTFMGG
+15 MGG

-31 NAIEGAVL
+31 NAIEGAIL
-39 AGGIGIPVVHLPL
+39 AIGIAIPVVHLPL
-52 SLTTRIIILCMTSL
+52 SLTIRIIILCMTSL

-85 MNALR
+85 MNAVR
-90 FVKNRRIIYR
+90 FLFNRRILYR
-100 SDVMPDY
+100 LDTKPELKGKQ
-107 RKRRQHARNRE
+107 RKNPRQKEPKTKKNRE
-118 PKSQKQKT
+118 KKKKLSPQPMET
-126 NKGNTKQS
+126 AT
-134 IDKQKYHDKD
+134 HDKE
-144 VSEENTVQDSRSDF
+144 VTYNMPSSSEEGITPDSKVAPTPAS
-158 GEVQEVGH
+158 
-166 SSRKARKK
+166 KK
-174 EAARKKIEKKRERR
+174 KERR
-188 IYDTSTSNGIK
+188 IYDISTKRGIK
-199 KQAKEDIRVLK
+199 KQAREDIRIL
-210 IDRKLAKKAQ
+210 
-220 VQALKEAKQEK
+220 
-231 ATRERQRKEDKKE
+231 
-244 AVRTAKFEKKDA
+244 KFEKKQRKKEQAKA
-256 LRREKD
+256 LKV
-262 AKREAAYRKK
+262 AKREKK
-272 HPDSPPSSPAKKKKR
+272 QRLKAEKQKHKEKLHQDKLAQKEAKRLEKATKKDARSNKKQPDPSPSASSKKKKR
-287 KYQTLEDYLPIEKI
+287 KDMTLEDYLPIDKI
-301 ANGIVYTTDHR
+301 ANGIIYTTDHR

-332 QSIIYS
+332 QGIIYS

-361 NRHLEQSAKELER
+361 NKHLEQAALELSLETN
-374 ESDPRCRE
+374 PHCRE
-382 LQRDYIQFVRHLS
+382 LQKDYIQFVKKLS

-438 LYQCGNDVV
+438 LYQCGNQVV
-447 THENEDEFT
+447 THDNEDEFT

-470 DKPLPERITE
+470 EKPLQDRIAD
-480 VLGQR
+480 VLAR
-485 MAEGK
+485 YMKEGRQEEL
-490 DVDTIHSNAFTAPE
+490 DHIRINEFIAPE
-504 SLNLT
+504 SVDFR
-509 HSNYVRINGLYHT
+509 HSNYVRINGIYHA
-522 YLMVPSDGYKN
+522 YLLVPSDGYKQ
-533 KVTPGWLSL
+533 KVAPGWLSL

-578 IKDASDTNSDFDDL
+578 IKDASDTNADFDDL

-607 NNEDFYYLNLLITIT
+607 NNEDFYYINLLITIT
-622 ASDLEELQWRIQEMK
+622 ASNLEELQWRIQEMK
-637 KLLISQDMDLRSCY
+637 KLLISQDMDLHSCY
-651 FLQEQGFRSSL
+651 FLQEQGFLSSL
-662 PLASLDKKLY
+662 PLANLDKKLY
-672 VLSKRNV
+672 ELSKRNV

-744 MALRMRRKSI
+744 MALRMRRKGI

-781 SPASRSCINIM
+781 SPASQNCINVM
-792 EIRKIDNS
+792 EIRKVDNS

-811 ASALASKIQKLHIF
+811 ASALASKIQRLHIF

-841 DEALI
+841 DETLI

-857 NESLIDPEHP
+857 NESLIDPDHP
-867 DQYKE
+867 NQYKE

-878 VYDILMESRDT
+878 VYNILMESPDT

-898 LVHGSASSFNQQTNV
+898 LVHGSASSFNQKTNV

-1033 QRVKHILHLSETEV
+1033 QRVKNILHLSETEV

-1067 TVEFKASALEKELI
+1067 TVEFKASTLEKELI
-1081 TTDRQELLEILARQ
+1081 TTDRQELLEIIERQ
-1095 KHREG
+1095 KHKEAKAG

>member
-1 MSSPEEQQVALIPS
+1 MSSEEKAKESP
-15 NFMERGTFMGG
+15 
-26 MFKIR
+26 
-31 NAIEGAVL
+31 AIKKKE
-39 AGGIGIPVVHLPL
+39 
-52 SLTTRIIILCMTSL
+52 
-66 PAAMVALIGIGGES
+66 
-80 LTAFL
+80 
-85 MNALR
+85 
-90 FVKNRRIIYR
+90 
-100 SDVMPDY
+100 
-107 RKRRQHARNRE
+107 RRQFDTSTKRGIRKQAREDIRILKFE
-118 PKSQKQKT
+118 SRQLKKEQTAARKSAKRQAKLEKQQI
-126 NKGNTKQS
+126 KQ
-134 IDKQKYHDKD
+134 QL
-144 VSEENTVQDSRSDF
+144 SEE
-158 GEVQEVGH
+158 
-166 SSRKARKK
+166 RKK
-174 EAARKKIEKKRERR
+174 E
-188 IYDTSTSNGIK
+188 
-199 KQAKEDIRVLK
+199 
-210 IDRKLAKKAQ
+210 
-220 VQALKEAKQEK
+220 
-231 ATRERQRKEDKKE
+231 
-244 AVRTAKFEKKDA
+244 RTANKA
-256 LRREKD
+256 
-262 AKREAAYRKK
+262 
-272 HPDSPPSSPAKKKKR
+272 SNQPSASGKSKKKKR
-287 KYQTLEDYLPIEKI
+287 KEITLEDYLPIDKI
-301 ANGIVYTTDHR
+301 ANGVIYTTDHR

-332 QSIIYS
+332 QGIIFS

-361 NRHLEQSAKELER
+361 NKHLEQSRLEMER
-374 ESDPRCRE
+374 ESDPNCRQ
-382 LQRDYIQFVRHLS
+382 LQKDYIQFVRQLS

-438 LYQCGNDVV
+438 LYQCGNDVLV
-447 THENEDEFT
+447 HDNEDEFT
-456 TDVLYTLLNRTLCT
+456 TDVLYTLLNRTKCT
-470 DKPLPERITE
+470 ETPLPKRINQVLTRYMKSGREQE
-480 VLGQR
+480 V
-485 MAEGK
+485 
-490 DVDTIHSNAFTAPE
+490 DNIHINEFIAPE
-504 SLNLT
+504 SLDFK
-509 HSNYVRINGLYHT
+509 HSNYVLVNGIYHS
-522 YLMVPSDGYKN
+522 YLLVPCDGYKA
-533 KVTPGWLSL
+533 KVMPGWLSL
-542 LINAGEGIDIDFY
+542 LINAGEGIDIDFF

-578 IKDASDTNSDFDDL
+578 IKDASDTNADFDDL
-592 DSAIRSGYFLKAGLA
+592 DSAIRSGYFLKQGLA
-607 NNEDFYYLNLLITIT
+607 NNEDFYYMNLLITIT
-622 ASDLEELQWRIQEMK
+622 AGDLEELQWRIQEMK

-651 FLQEQGFRSSL
+651 FLQEQGFLSSL
-662 PLASLDKKLY
+662 PLVNLDKKLY
-672 VLSKRNV
+672 ELSKRNV

-689 FTSYSICDDNGI
+689 FVSYSICDDNGI

-724 NSNICILG
+724 NSNIAILG
-732 CSGAGKTFTMQT
+732 TSGSGKTFTMQT
-744 MALRMRRKSI
+744 MALRMRRKGI

-767 YRACKNV
+767 YRAARNV
-774 GGEFIQI
+774 GGTFIQI
-781 SPASRSCINIM
+781 SPASQNCINVM
-792 EIRKIDNS
+792 EIRKVDNS

-811 ASALASKIQKLHIF
+811 ASALASKIQRLHVF

-830 PDMNHEEKQLL
+830 PDMSHEEKQLL

-857 NESLIDPEHP
+857 NESLIDPKHP
-867 DQYKE
+867 DHYKA
-872 MPILED
+872 MPILGD
-878 VYDILMESRDT
+878 VYDVLMETEDT

-1033 QRVKHILHLSETEV
+1033 QRVKTILRLSETEV

-1067 TVEFKASALEKELI
+1067 TVEFKASNLEKELI
-1081 TTDRQELLEILARQ
+1081 TTDRQELLEILKRQ
-1095 KHREG
+1095 DKKVG

>member
-1 MSSPEEQQVALIPS
+1 MNNPEEQQIALIPR
-15 NFMERGTFMGG
+15 NFIERGTFMGG

-31 NAIEGAVL
+31 NAIEGAIL
-39 AGGIGIPVVHLPL
+39 AIGIAIPVVHLPL
-52 SLTTRIIILCMTSL
+52 SLTIRIIILCMTSL

-85 MNALR
+85 MNAVR
-90 FVKNRRIIYR
+90 FLFNRRILYR
-100 SDVMPDY
+100 LDTKPEPKGKQ
-107 RKRRQHARNRE
+107 RKNPRQKEPKTKKNRE
-118 PKSQKQKT
+118 KKEKPSPQPMEIAT
-126 NKGNTKQS
+126 
-134 IDKQKYHDKD
+134 HDEE
-144 VSEENTVQDSRSDF
+144 VPCNMPSSSEEEILPDSKVSPTPA
-158 GEVQEVGH
+158 
-166 SSRKARKK
+166 SKKK
-174 EAARKKIEKKRERR
+174 ERRLYDISTKR
-188 IYDTSTSNGIK
+188 GIK
-199 KQAKEDIRVLK
+199 KQAREDIRIL
-210 IDRKLAKKAQ
+210 
-220 VQALKEAKQEK
+220 
-231 ATRERQRKEDKKE
+231 
-244 AVRTAKFEKKDA
+244 KFEKKQRKKEQAKA
-256 LRREKD
+256 LKV
-262 AKREAAYRKK
+262 AKREKKQRLKTEKQRHKEKLHQDKLAQKEAKRLEKAAKK
-272 HPDSPPSSPAKKKKR
+272 EARSNKKQPDPSPSVSSKKKKR
-287 KYQTLEDYLPIEKI
+287 KDMTLEDYLPIDKI
-301 ANGIVYTTDHR
+301 ANGIIYTTDHR

-332 QSIIYS
+332 QGIIYS

-361 NRHLEQSAKELER
+361 NKHLEQAALELSLETN
-374 ESDPRCRE
+374 PHCRE
-382 LQRDYIQFVRHLS
+382 LQKDYIQFVKKLS

-438 LYQCGNDVV
+438 LYQCGNQVV
-447 THENEDEFT
+447 THDNEDEFT

-470 DKPLPERITE
+470 EKPLQDRIAD
-480 VLGQR
+480 VLAR
-485 MAEGK
+485 YMKEGRQEEL
-490 DVDTIHSNAFTAPE
+490 DHIRINEFIAPE
-504 SLNLT
+504 SVDFR
-509 HSNYVRINGLYHT
+509 HSNYVRINGIYHA
-522 YLMVPSDGYKN
+522 YLLVPSDGYKQ
-533 KVTPGWLSL
+533 KVAPGWLSL

-578 IKDASDTNSDFDDL
+578 IKDASDTNADFDDL

-607 NNEDFYYLNLLITIT
+607 NNEDFYYINLLITIT

-637 KLLISQDMDLRSCY
+637 KLLISQDMDLHSCY
-651 FLQEQGFRSSL
+651 FLQEQGFLSSL
-662 PLASLDKKLY
+662 PLANLDKKLY
-672 VLSKRNV
+672 ELSKRNV

-744 MALRMRRKSI
+744 MALRMRRKGI

-781 SPASRSCINIM
+781 SPASQNCINVM
-792 EIRKIDNS
+792 EIRKVDNS

-811 ASALASKIQKLHIF
+811 ASALASKIQRLHIF

-841 DEALI
+841 DETLI

-857 NESLIDPEHP
+857 NESLIDPDHP
-867 DQYKE
+867 NQYKE

-878 VYDILMESRDT
+878 VYNILMESPDT

-898 LVHGSASSFNQQTNV
+898 LVHGSASSFNQKTNV

-1033 QRVKHILHLSETEV
+1033 QRVKNILHLSETEV

-1067 TVEFKASALEKELI
+1067 TVEFKASTLEKELI
-1081 TTDRQELLEILARQ
+1081 TTDRQELLEIIERQ
-1095 KHREG
+1095 KHKEAKAG

>member
-1 MSSPEEQQVALIPS
+1 MNNPEEQQIALIPR
-15 NFMERGTFMGG
+15 NFIERGTFMGG

-31 NAIEGAVL
+31 NAIEGAIL
-39 AGGIGIPVVHLPL
+39 AIGIAIPVVHLPL
-52 SLTTRIIILCMTSL
+52 SLTIRIIILCMTSL

-85 MNALR
+85 MNAVR
-90 FVKNRRIIYR
+90 FLFNRRILYR
-100 SDVMPDY
+100 LDTKPEPKGKQ
-107 RKRRQHARNRE
+107 RKNPRQKEPKTKKNRE
-118 PKSQKQKT
+118 KKEKPSPQPMEIAT
-126 NKGNTKQS
+126 
-134 IDKQKYHDKD
+134 HDEE
-144 VSEENTVQDSRSDF
+144 VPCNMPSSSEEEILPDSKVSPTPA
-158 GEVQEVGH
+158 
-166 SSRKARKK
+166 SKKK
-174 EAARKKIEKKRERR
+174 ERRLYDISTKR
-188 IYDTSTSNGIK
+188 GIK
-199 KQAKEDIRVLK
+199 KQAREDIRIL
-210 IDRKLAKKAQ
+210 
-220 VQALKEAKQEK
+220 
-231 ATRERQRKEDKKE
+231 
-244 AVRTAKFEKKDA
+244 KFEKKQRKKEQAKA
-256 LRREKD
+256 LKV
-262 AKREAAYRKK
+262 AKREKKQRLKTEKQRHKEKLHQDKLAQKEAKRLEKAAKK
-272 HPDSPPSSPAKKKKR
+272 EAHSNKKQPDPSPSVSSKKKKR
-287 KYQTLEDYLPIEKI
+287 KDMTLEDYLPIDKI
-301 ANGIVYTTDHR
+301 ANGIIYTTDHR

-332 QSIIYS
+332 QGIIYS

-361 NRHLEQSAKELER
+361 NKHLEQAALELSR
-374 ESDPRCRE
+374 ETNPHCRE
-382 LQRDYIQFVRHLS
+382 LQKDYIQFVKKLS

-438 LYQCGNDVV
+438 LYQCGNQVV
-447 THENEDEFT
+447 THDNEDEFT

-470 DKPLPERITE
+470 EKPLQDRIAD
-480 VLGQR
+480 VLAR
-485 MAEGK
+485 YMKEGRQEEL
-490 DVDTIHSNAFTAPE
+490 VHIRINEFIAPE
-504 SLNLT
+504 SVDFR
-509 HSNYVRINGLYHT
+509 HSNYVRINGIYHA
-522 YLMVPSDGYKN
+522 YLLVPSDGYKQ
-533 KVTPGWLSL
+533 KVAPGWLSL

-578 IKDASDTNSDFDDL
+578 IKDASDTNADFDDL

-607 NNEDFYYLNLLITIT
+607 NNEDFYYINLLITIT

-637 KLLISQDMDLRSCY
+637 KLLISQDMDLHSCY
-651 FLQEQGFRSSL
+651 FLQEQGFLSSL
-662 PLASLDKKLY
+662 PLANLDKKLY
-672 VLSKRNV
+672 ELSKRNV

-744 MALRMRRKSI
+744 MALRMRRKGI

-781 SPASRSCINIM
+781 SPASQNCINVM
-792 EIRKIDNS
+792 EIRKVDNS

-811 ASALASKIQKLHIF
+811 ASALASKIQRLHIF

-857 NESLIDPEHP
+857 NESLLDTDHP

-878 VYDILMESRDT
+878 VYNILMESPDT

-898 LVHGSASSFNQQTNV
+898 LVHGSASSFNQKTNV

-1033 QRVKHILHLSETEV
+1033 QRVKNILHLSETEV

-1067 TVEFKASALEKELI
+1067 TVEFKASTLEKELI
-1081 TTDRQELLEILARQ
+1081 TTDRQELLEIIERQ
-1095 KHREG
+1095 KHKESKAG

>member
-1 MSSPEEQQVALIPS
+1 MNNPEEQQIALIPR
-15 NFMERGTFMGG
+15 NFIERGTFMGG

-31 NAIEGAVL
+31 NAIEGTIL
-39 AGGIGIPVVHLPL
+39 AIGIAIPVVHLPL
-52 SLTTRIIILCMTSL
+52 SLTIRIIILCMTSL

-85 MNALR
+85 MNAVR
-90 FVKNRRIIYR
+90 FLFNRRILYR
-100 SDVMPDY
+100 LDTKPELKGKQ
-107 RKRRQHARNRE
+107 RKNPRQKEPKTKKNRE
-118 PKSQKQKT
+118 KKKKLSPQPMET
-126 NKGNTKQS
+126 AT
-134 IDKQKYHDKD
+134 HDKE
-144 VSEENTVQDSRSDF
+144 VTYNMPSSSEEGITPDSKVAPTPAS
-158 GEVQEVGH
+158 
-166 SSRKARKK
+166 KK
-174 EAARKKIEKKRERR
+174 KERR
-188 IYDTSTSNGIK
+188 IYDISTKRGIK
-199 KQAKEDIRVLK
+199 KQAREDIRIL
-210 IDRKLAKKAQ
+210 
-220 VQALKEAKQEK
+220 
-231 ATRERQRKEDKKE
+231 
-244 AVRTAKFEKKDA
+244 KFEKKKRKKEQAKA
-256 LRREKD
+256 LKV
-262 AKREAAYRKK
+262 AKREKK
-272 HPDSPPSSPAKKKKR
+272 QRLKAEKQKHKEKLHQDKLAQKEAKRLEKATKKDARSNKKQPDPSPSVSSKKKKR
-287 KYQTLEDYLPIEKI
+287 KDMTLEDYLPIDKI
-301 ANGIVYTTDHR
+301 ANGIIYTTDHR

-332 QSIIYS
+332 QGIIYS

-361 NRHLEQSAKELER
+361 NKHLEQAALELSR
-374 ESDPRCRE
+374 ETNPHCRE
-382 LQRDYIQFVRHLS
+382 LQKDYIQFVKKLS

-438 LYQCGNDVV
+438 LYQCGNQVV
-447 THENEDEFT
+447 THDNEDEFT

-470 DKPLPERITE
+470 EKPLQDRIAD
-480 VLGQR
+480 VLAR
-485 MAEGK
+485 YMKEGRQEEL
-490 DVDTIHSNAFTAPE
+490 DHIRINEFIAPE
-504 SLNLT
+504 SVDFR
-509 HSNYVRINGLYHT
+509 HSNYVRINGIYHA
-522 YLMVPSDGYKN
+522 YLLVPSDGYKQ
-533 KVTPGWLSL
+533 KVAPGWLSL

-578 IKDASDTNSDFDDL
+578 IKDASDTNADFDDL

-607 NNEDFYYLNLLITIT
+607 NNEDFYYINLLITIT
-622 ASDLEELQWRIQEMK
+622 ASNLEELQWRIQEMK
-637 KLLISQDMDLRSCY
+637 KLLISQDMDLHSCY
-651 FLQEQGFRSSL
+651 FLQEQGFLSSL
-662 PLASLDKKLY
+662 PLANLDKKLY
-672 VLSKRNV
+672 ELSKRNV

-744 MALRMRRKSI
+744 MALRMRRKGI

-781 SPASRSCINIM
+781 SPASQNCINVM
-792 EIRKIDNS
+792 EIRKVDNS

-811 ASALASKIQKLHIF
+811 ASALASKIQRLHIF

-841 DEALI
+841 DETLI

-857 NESLIDPEHP
+857 NESLIDPDHP
-867 DQYKE
+867 NQYKE

-878 VYDILMESRDT
+878 VYNILMESPDT

-898 LVHGSASSFNQQTNV
+898 LVHGSASSFNQKTNV

-1033 QRVKHILHLSETEV
+1033 QRVKNILHLSETEV

-1067 TVEFKASALEKELI
+1067 TVEFKASTLEKELI
-1081 TTDRQELLEILARQ
+1081 TTDRQELLEIIERQ
-1095 KHREG
+1095 KHKEAKAG

>member
-1 MSSPEEQQVALIPS
+1 MNNPEEQQIALIPR
-15 NFMERGTFMGG
+15 NFIERGTFMGG

-31 NAIEGAVL
+31 NAIEGAIL
-39 AGGIGIPVVHLPL
+39 AIGIAIPVVHLPL
-52 SLTTRIIILCMTSL
+52 SLTIRIIILCMTSL

-85 MNALR
+85 MNAVR
-90 FVKNRRIIYR
+90 FLFNRRILYR
-100 SDVMPDY
+100 LDTKPEPKGKQ
-107 RKRRQHARNRE
+107 RKYPRQKEPKTKKNRE
-118 PKSQKQKT
+118 KKEKPSPQPMEIAT
-126 NKGNTKQS
+126 
-134 IDKQKYHDKD
+134 HDEE
-144 VSEENTVQDSRSDF
+144 VPCNMPSSSEEEILPDSKVSPTPA
-158 GEVQEVGH
+158 
-166 SSRKARKK
+166 SKKK
-174 EAARKKIEKKRERR
+174 ERRLYDISTKR
-188 IYDTSTSNGIK
+188 GIK
-199 KQAKEDIRVLK
+199 KQAREDIRIL
-210 IDRKLAKKAQ
+210 
-220 VQALKEAKQEK
+220 
-231 ATRERQRKEDKKE
+231 
-244 AVRTAKFEKKDA
+244 KFEKKQRKKEQAKA
-256 LRREKD
+256 LKV
-262 AKREAAYRKK
+262 AKREKKQRLKTEKQRHKEKLHQDKLAQKEAKRLEKAAKK
-272 HPDSPPSSPAKKKKR
+272 EARSNKKQPDPSPSVSSKKKKR
-287 KYQTLEDYLPIEKI
+287 KDMTLEDYLPIDKI
-301 ANGIVYTTDHR
+301 ANGIIYTTDHR

-332 QSIIYS
+332 QGIIYS

-361 NRHLEQSAKELER
+361 NKHLEQAALELSR
-374 ESDPRCRE
+374 ETNPHCRE
-382 LQRDYIQFVRHLS
+382 LQKDYIQFVKKLS

-438 LYQCGNDVV
+438 LYQCGNQVV
-447 THENEDEFT
+447 THDNEDEFT

-470 DKPLPERITE
+470 EKPLQDRIAD
-480 VLGQR
+480 VLAR
-485 MAEGK
+485 YMKEGRQEEL
-490 DVDTIHSNAFTAPE
+490 DHIRINEFIAPE
-504 SLNLT
+504 SVDFR
-509 HSNYVRINGLYHT
+509 HSNYVRINGIYHA
-522 YLMVPSDGYKN
+522 YLLVPSDGYKQ
-533 KVTPGWLSL
+533 KVAPGWLSL

-578 IKDASDTNSDFDDL
+578 IKDASDTNADFDDL

-607 NNEDFYYLNLLITIT
+607 NNEDFYYINLLITIT

-637 KLLISQDMDLRSCY
+637 KLLISQDMDLHSCY
-651 FLQEQGFRSSL
+651 FLQEQGFLSSL
-662 PLASLDKKLY
+662 PLANLDKKLY
-672 VLSKRNV
+672 ELSKRNV

-744 MALRMRRKSI
+744 MALRMRRKGI

-781 SPASRSCINIM
+781 SPASQNCINVM
-792 EIRKIDNS
+792 EIRKVDNS

-811 ASALASKIQKLHIF
+811 ASALASKIQRLHIF

-857 NESLIDPEHP
+857 NESLIDQDHP

-878 VYDILMESRDT
+878 VYNILMESPDT

-898 LVHGSASSFNQQTNV
+898 LVHGSASSFNQKTNV

-1033 QRVKHILHLSETEV
+1033 QRVKNILHLSETEV

-1067 TVEFKASALEKELI
+1067 TVEFKASTLEKELI
-1081 TTDRQELLEILARQ
+1081 TTDRQELLEIIERQ
-1095 KHREG
+1095 KHKEAKAG